1 MQGSHCPLIIPPH
14 FTALTAL
21 TFYPYARSS
30 TNFACMKGMWLIA
43 FNVIPVWMGC
53 MVA

>member
-21 TFYPYARSS
+21 TFYPYA
-30 TNFACMKGMWLIA
+30 
-43 FNVIPVWMGC
+43 
-53 MVA
+53 MVETQQTLHA